1 MRVVLSVTSFNIGL
15 DSRAASLVMKGIKN
29 IASTGRTV
37 VCTIHQPSRD
47 IFEEFDRLLLLRRG
61 GRVVYHGPLGES
73 SKNLLDYLHGI
84 PGTKPIKDS
93 RYNPATYMLEAI
105 GAGTQGSMLVDYAQE
120 YEVSHLHALT
130 MKTIEQ
136 IVDADMRES
145 EEIVF
150 KDQYASTLNTQQR
163 ELFKKWWLTYWRS
176 PNYNYTRFVIL
187 LILALLWGFTFLQRV
202 PSGSG
207 QVIELGVIQAIVGI
221 VFNSIVFVGVIN
233 VNTTIP
239 HTVVERAAYYRE
251 RAARTYSVLPY
262 LVAFTFTEIPYV
274 ILLTFV
280 FMCVFYFMV
289 GFIPAA
295 SEFFL
300 FWFIYCLYVAVA
312 TLLGQMYIIL
322 APNQQVATLI
332 SGMLTSLFSLFGGF
346 IIPIFSVTE
355 FWVFMTYIR

>member
-1 MRVVLSVTSFNIGL
+1 MN
-15 DSRAASLVMKGIKN
+15 GIKN
-29 IASTGRTV
+29 IASTGRTI

-47 IFEEFDRLLLLRRG
+47 IFEQFDRLLLLRRG
-61 GRVVYHGPLGES
+61 GRVVYHGPIGER
-73 SKNLLDYLHGI
+73 SKQLVDYLQGI
-84 PGTKPIKDS
+84 PGTLPIKDS

-105 GAGTQGSMLVDYAQE
+105 GAGTQGSTLVDYAQE
-120 YEVSHLHALT
+120 YEISFVHT
-130 MKTIEQ
+130 RVMKEIEQ
-136 IVDADMRES
+136 IIDSDRRER
-145 EEIVF
+145 EEVVF
-150 KDQYASTLNTQQR
+150 KELYASSLLTQQR

-202 PSGSG
+202 PAGSG
-207 QVIELGVIQAIVGI
+207 ELIELSVIQAVVGI
-221 VFNSIVFVGVIN
+221 TFNAIVFVGVIN

-262 LVAFTFTEIPYV
+262 IVAFTFTEIPYV
-274 ILLTFV
+274 ILITFV
-280 FMCVFYFMV
+280 FMCVFYFMI

-295 SEFFL
+295 PEFFL
-300 FWFIYCLYVAVA
+300 FWCIYFLYVSVA

-332 SGMLTSLFSLFGGF
+332 SGTLNSLFSLFGGF
-346 IIPIFSVTE
+346 IIPIFSVQE